1 MTTFYREKKKERKK
15 ERKDQMNVVEEN
27 TSFEESVI
35 SPYVTLISSDGFS
48 FTVTKEA
55 ASTSG
60 TLKNMISDTFEEG
73 MTNTIKL
80 HDIDGS
86 ILEKVV
92 EYLYYN
98 QKYKNCVD
106 VPEFYVPTEMA
117 LELLVAAD
125 FLHV

>member
-1 MTTFYREKKKERKK
+1 MT
-15 ERKDQMNVVEEN
+15 DQAMEDHDSSQEI
-27 TSFEESVI
+27 SV
-35 SPYVTLISSDGFS
+35 SPYVKLISNDGFT
-48 FTVTKEA
+48 FTISKQA
-55 ASTSG
+55 ASVSG
-60 TLKNMISDTFEEG
+60 TLKNMLSDTFEEG

-86 ILEKVV
+86 VLEKVV

-98 QKYKNCVD
+98 QKYKDCVD
-106 VPEFYVPTEMA
+106 VPEFSVPTEMA